1 MRTGGKEWHMF
12 LYGGGGGGGSDGEYV
27 YVMFTSI

>member
-12 LYGGGGGGGSDGEYV
+12 LYGGGSGGGSDGEYV